1 MTDIFPPEIFD
12 AILDYVHL
20 LDAEAKSTY
29 YAIDYSL
36 RINSTKPVKTLLPC
50 SLVCRSWVPRT
61 RLHIFNAI
69 HLPHYD
75 GTIAATFGALVAHP
89 LCTFRSH
96 VRRLSLHERYGRSP
110 SEALWM
116 NSVLPQLALLTGVEN
131 VYIYHARFTDV
142 AEEQWRAGLP
152 LFGPHLKH
160 LDIQFTQFDQVSR
173 MMELVSRCTNLEHL
187 ALRYIDE
194 DSDGAPKGSDTI
206 VRTPPSRFLRS
217 LALQSGIAMSA
228 EFMTWLCPSPGS
240 IKVPTVELR
249 SISVEN
255 AHHVSRFLHDVG
267 PSITSLAIG
276 FSDSSFSSTDGQD
289 AFCRVADLTTLTNLE
304 TLHFQGPL
312 TTYPIHITRGLSAK
326 HIPPILAKLGSPSLK
341 EIRFHVSMKAAE
353 DFEIIDWGSIVL
365 TLNSARYPTLE
376 VLSFRP
382 IKEDVLEETKAWLDE
397 HVSSKLRR
405 NVEIRCA
412 TSY

>member
-12 AILDYVHL
+12 AILDHVHI

-36 RINSTKPVKTLLPC
+36 RINSTKPVKTLLSC
-50 SLVCRSWVPRT
+50 SLVCQSWVPRT
-61 RLHIFNAI
+61 RLHIFNAVY
-69 HLPHYD
+69 LPHHD
-75 GTIAATFGALVAHP
+75 RTIAVTFSALVAHS

-96 VRRLSLHERYGRSP
+96 VRRLSLHEGYNRNP
-110 SEALWM
+110 AEALWL
-116 NSVLPQLALLTGVEN
+116 NSVLPQLALLTNVEDL
-131 VYIYHARFTDV
+131 YLYHASFTDV
-142 AEEQWRAGLP
+142 AEKEWRAGLP
-152 LFGPHLKH
+152 LFGPHLNH
-160 LDIQFTQFDQVSR
+160 LDIQSTQFDQVSR
-173 MMELVSRCTNLEHL
+173 MTELVSRCTNLEHL

-194 DSDGAPKGSDTI
+194 NSDSAPKGGDTTI

-249 SISVEN
+249 SISVED
-255 AHHVSRFLHDVG
+255 AHHVSRFLHDAG

-276 FSDSSFSSTDGQD
+276 FSDSSSGSTDGQD

-304 TLHFQGPL
+304 TLQFGHL
-312 TTYPIHITRGLSAK
+312 AIYPIYMGRGLSAK
-326 HIPPILAKLGSPSLK
+326 HVPFILAKLDSPSLK
-341 EIRFHVSMKAAE
+341 EIRFHVSMGEAA
-353 DFEIIDWGSIVL
+353 DFEMIDWTSIVS
-365 TLNSARYPTLE
+365 TLNSACYPKLE

-382 IKEDVLEETKAWLDE
+382 IKEDVLAETKAWLDE
-397 HVSSKLRR
+397 HVRSKLRR